1 MMSKVNNM
9 KIFSPRYYLLFIN
22 VVRVVYMAEILLN
35 YTRAGKVESVHYGD
49 FVVVDVNGKI
59 IDSVGEPHKKMFWRS
74 AAKPFQ
80 ALPFVKE
87 GGVERFN
94 ITQEELALMTS
105 SHSGEEFHV
114 KLVNE
119 LLEKVDLD
127 VSALDCGP
135 ATPMSSKAARALTAQ
150 GLKPEAVHNACSGKH
165 SGMLALAQAM
175 MVEVEGYTKPD
186 HKVQQKMIEAVAKS
200 TNLAVN
206 EVEIGIDGC
215 GVPVFYLP
223 LYNMSLAYAR
233 LAQPEAGQWGEDEQD
248 IKTIRDAMIAHPL
261 IVSGTGRIDS
271 LVTQITKGRIIA
283 KIGAEAVYCLAVV
296 DKGWGI
302 TFKIQDGSFRAINQ
316 VVIGILKRLNLLTA
330 EEYAQLVE
338 KFPPILKNH
347 RGDVIGTIEV
357 GF

>member
-1 MMSKVNNM
+1 MSEV
-9 KIFSPRYYLLFIN
+9 
-22 VVRVVYMAEILLN
+22 LLN

-59 IDSVGEPHKKMFWRS
+59 IDSLGDPHKKMFWRS

-80 ALPFVKE
+80 ALPFVKD

-119 LLEKVDLD
+119 LLDKVGLD
-127 VSALDCGP
+127 ISALECGP
-135 ATPMSSKAARALTAQ
+135 ATPMSSKAAKALTAQ
-150 GLKPEAVHNACSGKH
+150 GLRPEMVHNACSGKH
-165 SGMLALAQAM
+165 CGMLALAQAM
-175 MVEVEGYTKPD
+175 LVDYHGYTKPN
-186 HKVQQKMIEAVAKS
+186 HKVQQRMIEAIAKS
-200 TNLAVN
+200 TNLPLS

-233 LAQPEAGQWGEDEQD
+233 LAKPEEGNWGDDEDS
-248 IKTIRDAMIAHPL
+248 IRTIRDAMIAYPL
-261 IVSGTGRIDS
+261 VVSGTGRIDA
-271 LVTQITKGRIIA
+271 LVSQITKGRIIA
-283 KIGAEAVYCLAVV
+283 KIGAEAVYCLSSVN
-296 DKGWGI
+296 DGWGI

-316 VVIGILKRLNLLTA
+316 VVIGILKRLNLLTTD
-330 EEYAQLVE
+330 EYNQLAE